1 MASSKRKN
9 PRGIFAGMDEESFAK
24 LKELTSNSKE
34 NVANKKNKKRRKRSR
49 KPKIKDKFLNDLV
62 SNTPNADQFK

>member
-1 MASSKRKN
+1 MESSKRKD

-24 LKELTSNSKE
+24 LKELLGSSKE
-34 NVANKKNKKRRKRSR
+34 NKPNKKNKKRRKRSR
-49 KPKIKDKFLNDLV
+49 KPKNKDNFLNDLA